1 MNYLQ
6 FSPVHSVYF
15 VIRGDD
21 MQAERYMVNLNFM
34 TIQCISFLAKR
45 ENFRKFS
52 TVFFLVGVSLFLR
65 AILVIVNEMGTKP
78 NHLFI
83 RMIEFKQWKTWTNL
97 WMNDW
102 MKKKSSR
109 KNKCHR
115 SFTITV
121 QHLINYFCSI
131 SFWKQ
136 HKNCELM
143 IMTVRAVYCA
153 FWVCGVAYKFIGNR
167 YHCST
172 KYIVIFILDTRP
184 RPFAQI

>member
-65 AILVIVNEMGTKP
+65 AIWVIVNEMGTKP

-83 RMIEFKQWKTWTNL
+83 TMIEFKQWKTWTNL

-102 MKKKSSR
+102 MKKKRRGKTSAIEVSPLQSNTSS
-109 KNKCHR
+109 
-115 SFTITV
+115 I
-121 QHLINYFCSI
+121 I
-131 SFWKQ
+131 S
-136 HKNCELM
+136 
-143 IMTVRAVYCA
+143 VR
-153 FWVCGVAYKFIGNR
+153 FRFENN
-167 YHCST
+167 T
-172 KYIVIFILDTRP
+172 KI
-184 RPFAQI
+184 AS